1 MTNRLYIGSRRYS
14 SWSMRG
20 WLAVKLA
27 GLQVEETTIR
37 LTGGATPEVKR
48 LSPGGTVPVLLHD
61 GNLIWDS
68 LAIIEYCAEIAPDLW
83 PADRSARSLARAVSA
98 EMHSSYRDLRIA
110 MPMCLGC
117 SFPGQ
122 GRTEGALANIARIEQ
137 LWADA
142 RARFGGKFLFGD
154 FGAADAMFAPIAARF
169 AIYHTALSDASKA
182 YCAAVLA
189 HPLVAQWI
197 ADAANEPPDWRED
210 RYEAFTPTP

>member
-27 GLQVEETTIR
+27 GLQVEETAIR
-37 LTGGATPEVKR
+37 LTGGSTPEVKR
-48 LSPGGTVPVLLHD
+48 ISPGGTVPVLLHD

-68 LAIIEYCAEIAPDLW
+68 LAIIEYCAELAPNLW
-83 PADRSARSLARAVSA
+83 PAGHAARAVARAGSA
-98 EMHSSYRDLRIA
+98 EMHSSYRDLRMA

-142 RARFGGKFLFGD
+142 RARFGGQFLFGD
-154 FGAADAMFAPIAARF
+154 FGAADVMFAPVAARF
-169 AIYHTALSDASKA
+169 AIYRPELSAASEA
-182 YCAAVLA
+182 YCAAVLS

-197 ADAANEPPDWRED
+197 ADAANEPADWRED
-210 RYEAFTPTP
+210 RYEAFMPTP